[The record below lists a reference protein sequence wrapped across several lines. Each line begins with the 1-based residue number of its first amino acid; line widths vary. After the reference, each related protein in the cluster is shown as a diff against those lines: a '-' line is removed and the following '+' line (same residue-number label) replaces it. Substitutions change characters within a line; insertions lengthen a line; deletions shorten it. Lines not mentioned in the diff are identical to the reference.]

1 MARSLDQIRRDQDRL
16 EQATTQINTK
26 LADVYQQ
33 YLQVLGGAVQHQLIL
48 GTYHLCTQTYPEAF
62 LKLSLSQREQL
73 QQKIRQLGSKGKTH
87 IEALTHVDN
96 MATTLKLLL
105 QPQSLWGALP
115 DLGNHEQNLVD
126 SDADAANDPP
136 ESPEPAD
143 ATSLGSDP
151 PAIAAPQA
159 APQSILLISSPAS
172 QPFDGKVVPP
182 AADTAADTAADQ
194 DAQADGAAKMSSLQE
209 EPSALSPPDIALPES
224 QPQTSVEAPSP
235 LKLAKRHVLLERQI
249 RAVLHTLS
257 NLANHALQQ
266 AQILPDLP
274 EAVLTAATEAEA
286 DEQAPSIPNLLN
298 VIVEIGG
305 DRTEE
310 EEEDDDDALAEALE
324 TELEAPERT
333 MTHLVAMNLRLADIE
348 FTDTRTALWRSKIQ
362 EILKQLK
369 KLSRHYQKLQ
379 QERAQAEAE
388 AAWRAVWF
396 EATDERS

>member
-16 EQATTQINTK
+16 EQATTQINTQ

-33 YLQVLGGAVQHQLIL
+33 YLQILGGAVQQQLIL

-62 LKLSLSQREQL
+62 LKLSLSQREKL
-73 QQKIRQLGSKGKTH
+73 QQDMRQLGQKGKTH
-87 IEALTHVDN
+87 IKELAHVDN
-96 MATTLKLLL
+96 MASTLKLLL
-105 QPQSLWGALP
+105 QSQSLGNAVT
-115 DLGNHEQNLVD
+115 DLGKHEKTRVDTKTTPRDPAESAEPTSPD
-126 SDADAANDPP
+126 SDPRLAATV
-136 ESPEPAD
+136 EPAEV
-143 ATSLGSDP
+143 
-151 PAIAAPQA
+151 
-159 APQSILLISSPAS
+159 APQSILLLSSQTS
-172 QPFDGKVVPP
+172 QPFDGKAVPP
-182 AADTAADTAADQ
+182 TDG
-194 DAQADGAAKMSSLQE
+194 DAQTPDATEPESAAETESADIAPSGSSTTDIANI
-209 EPSALSPPDIALPES
+209 ALSPKA
-224 QPQTSVEAPSP
+224 QPRVEALSP

-249 RAVLHTLS
+249 RAVLHSLS

-286 DEQAPSIPNLLN
+286 DEQAPSVPNLLN

-305 DRTEE
+305 DRPEDTDSNDALEE
-310 EEEDDDDALAEALE
+310 EPLD

-333 MTHLVAMNLRLADIE
+333 MTHLVAINLRLADIE

-362 EILKQLK
+362 EILRQLK

-388 AAWRAVWF
+388 AAWRAIWF
-396 EATDERS
+396 EEGDQG

>member
-1 MARSLDQIRRDQDRL
+1 M
-16 EQATTQINTK
+16 
-26 LADVYQQ
+26 
-33 YLQVLGGAVQHQLIL
+33 
-48 GTYHLCTQTYPEAF
+48 
-62 LKLSLSQREQL
+62 
-73 QQKIRQLGSKGKTH
+73 
-87 IEALTHVDN
+87 
-96 MATTLKLLL
+96 
-105 QPQSLWGALP
+105 
-115 DLGNHEQNLVD
+115 
-126 SDADAANDPP
+126 
-136 ESPEPAD
+136 
-143 ATSLGSDP
+143 
-151 PAIAAPQA
+151 
-159 APQSILLISSPAS
+159 LISSPAS

-182 AADTAADTAADQ
+182 AADTAADTATDTAADQ

-396 EATDERS
+396 EATDDRS